1 MVKMSSLH
9 IHIYSIKKRH
19 TVLAAA
25 VTVAALLLCGRGMIR
40 YHVDS
45 QCGARL
51 QASLREQL
59 QLPRFDQQGNL
70 SPSHTIAAWQSAWPT
85 VKDTR
90 PVGVSSST
98 AHPATSVTL
107 TEQIQIEQIN
117 SPDEDE
123 LRQAASL
130 YASEAYQLSD
140 DGMRHSYLR
149 SGAMPVLT
157 TAPVSLHRAL
167 FA

>member
-1 MVKMSSLH
+1 MADGEGYAPRRCTIVNGASS
-9 IHIYSIKKRH
+9 YQCH
-19 TVLAAA
+19 T
-25 VTVAALLLCGRGMIR
+25 
-40 YHVDS
+40 Y
-45 QCGARL
+45 GA
-51 QASLREQL
+51 
-59 QLPRFDQQGNL
+59 
-70 SPSHTIAAWQSAWPT
+70 
-85 VKDTR
+85 DTD
-90 PVGVSSST
+90 
-98 AHPATSVTL
+98 
-107 TEQIQIEQIN
+107 EQIN

-167 FA
+167 FALYYAHLCMQLFLFFEKKDRGKARRTALLLPL